1 MINEYFCT
9 MKSIIRSILVLCLL
23 SFSAAVLCPLQAQ
36 ELLNYPLD
44 TVNGVEVY
52 RYQVEK
58 SIGLYRVGVNFH
70 VTQEEIIR
78 WNPQLENRGLHYG
91 ETLLLPTGRPVV
103 KETKPTVIATTAK
116 ETPIVPE
123 RRQPEP
129 APTTV
134 AAEPTT
140 AETIRMIVASALNDS
155 ISVVENPMTA
165 DNTKF
170 IQPIELALMLPFESQ
185 QTKQSGNAERMLE
198 FYQGAL
204 IALNEMQN
212 DSVHFRLRVFDTGRS
227 ERVVN
232 ELCDST
238 VLDQV
243 QGVLGLVYPI
253 QIERMAAWSAAHQVP
268 LLVPFSAEE
277 EIAQKP
283 YVLQFNSMDKQQ
295 ADSICAWIKTRDAH
309 CVALEV
315 RAADMSEYARTMR
328 KQMQAHQI
336 KYSAMALRDLLNDS
350 VAYALDTEKE
360 NIILLHSDKYQHI
373 RMLLPHLEKLQQAG
387 YRIRIIGQYS
397 WIKENITIPQV
408 YTSMFTAKGNREA
421 YDALWSTYFNT
432 EHASD
437 APRYDLLGYDLMKAL
452 VAWIDN
458 KKTFEGL
465 QSSIRW
471 TQIGEG
477 GWQNNAVSIVEK

>member
-1 MINEYFCT
+1 MINGYFCT
-9 MKSIIRSILVLCLL
+9 MKSILRSILVLCLL
-23 SFSAAVLCPLQAQ
+23 SFSAAVFCPLQAQ

-103 KETKPTVIATTAK
+103 KETKPTVIETIVK
-116 ETPIVPE
+116 EVAAQQEKEKPVEPTPVVAPIVE
-123 RRQPEP
+123 ETVQP
-129 APTTV
+129 AP
-134 AAEPTT
+134 APAESTP
-140 AETIRMIVASALNDS
+140 AV
-155 ISVVENPMTA
+155 
-165 DNTKF
+165 DNTKV

-204 IALNEMQN
+204 IALNELQN

>member
-1 MINEYFCT
+1 MINGYFCT

-23 SFSAAVLCPLQAQ
+23 SFSAAVFCPLQAQ

-44 TVNGVEVY
+44 TVNGIEVY

-103 KETKPTVIATTAK
+103 KETKPTVIETTVK
-116 ETPIVPE
+116 EVPAQQEKEKPVEPTPVVAPIVE
-123 RRQPEP
+123 ETVQPTP
-129 APTTV
+129 AP
-134 AAEPTT
+134 AESTP
-140 AETIRMIVASALNDS
+140 AV
-155 ISVVENPMTA
+155 

-212 DSVHFRLRVFDTGRS
+212 DSVHFRLRVIDTGRS